1 MRYEQSIIGFTV
13 KAVIGAVLVSLFA
26 IAVASA
32 QDVICDNNPQA
43 PQCIPALRQPAPSGT
58 KGFAPTPNYQ
68 PAPEQSEMNAVIER
82 QRHACEVRA
91 QRAHDECVQAGRAYC
106 PVTDCN

>member
-1 MRYEQSIIGFTV
+1 MRYEQSIIRFTV
-13 KAVIGAVLVSLFA
+13 KAVIGATVLAVLA
-26 IAVASA
+26 IATFA

-43 PQCIPALRQPAPSGT
+43 PQCAKQLRQPAPSGT
-58 KGFAPTPNYQ
+58 TGFAPTPNYQ
-68 PAPEQSEMNAVIER
+68 PAPEQGEMNAVIER

-91 QRAHDECVQAGRAYC
+91 QRAHDECVSAGRAYC